1 MWIDWQTTVT
11 GVLFEGCLKSVLVC
25 WIFSLYIPHT
35 ICKVILEF
43 LVWFSKIVIKFYS
56 PWKIDL
62 CYSCFVYSGSWLNF
76 MHILCTMD
84 QAVFELKLHQTLES
98 KAENAV
104 IQPTIQRDQRIQDLL
119 RINSYRAQST
129 SDYNLKKR
137 YEVLLVGSA
146 NLWLD
151 SSEP

>member
-1 MWIDWQTTVT
+1 
-11 GVLFEGCLKSVLVC
+11 
-25 WIFSLYIPHT
+25 
-35 ICKVILEF
+35 
-43 LVWFSKIVIKFYS
+43 
-56 PWKIDL
+56 
-62 CYSCFVYSGSWLNF
+62 

-146 NLWLD
+146 NL
-151 SSEP
+151 